1 MMTTTVR
8 SQIDPVPTT
17 GRLDPVPATGQLDLD
32 GLELLPCGC
41 VVAIQS
47 ARPHP
52 VRVISLEAK
61 GPHCPLAWHRS
72 GSVLTM
78 GNPFDP
84 AEDLSDEEAA
94 FSAAP

>member
-1 MMTTTVR
+1 MMTTTTR
-8 SQIDPVPTT
+8 SQLGQVP
-17 GRLDPVPATGQLDLD
+17 PAGQLDLD

-47 ARPHP
+47 AKPHP

-61 GPHCPLAWHRS
+61 GPHCPLAWHLS

-78 GNPFDP
+78 GYPFDL
-84 AEDLSDEEAA
+84 AGGISEEEEA
-94 FSAAP
+94 FSAAL

>member
-1 MMTTTVR
+1 MMTTTIR
-8 SQIDPVPTT
+8 GTA
-17 GRLDPVPATGQLDLD
+17 RPAQAAGQLDLD
-32 GLELLPCGC
+32 ALELLPCGC

-61 GPHCPLAWHRS
+61 GPHCPLPWHRA
-72 GSVLTM
+72 GSVLRM
-78 GNPFDP
+78 GSAYEF
-84 AEDLSDEEAA
+84 ADEPVGEEEEA